1 LKTWEQ
7 ARQLI
12 YGHFITGWANH
23 LPYFIEGHE
32 EPDMAVQT
40 VPFVLLRVNPTR
52 IRQIGMQA
60 GSPPKRGYG
69 EVEVT
74 VFTPFTVGAK
84 TRMDAVD
91 RLSGLFAATGVGE
104 IVFQDAAVLSLVE
117 GKNWRS
123 QTVIANFYFELS
135 LTGA

>member
-7 ARQLI
+7 ARQII

-40 VPFVLLRVNPTR
+40 VPFVLLRVNPTGV
-52 IRQIGMQA
+52 RQMA
-60 GSPPKRGYG
+60 LAKTPPKRGHG
-69 EVEVT
+69 EVEVQ

-91 RLSGLFAATGVGE
+91 KLSGLFAATGVGE
-104 IVFQDAAVLSLVE
+104 IVFQDVAVLSLVE
-117 GKNWRS
+117 GKGWRS
-123 QTVIANFYFELS
+123 QSVISGFYFELAP
-135 LTGA
+135 T

>member
-12 YGHFITGWANH
+12 YGHFINGWANH

-32 EPDMAVQT
+32 EPDLAVQT
-40 VPFVLLRVNPTR
+40 APFVLLRVNPTR
-52 IRQIGMQA
+52 VTQLAMA
-60 GSPPKRGYG
+60 GINPPKRGFG
-69 EVEVT
+69 EVEIT

-104 IVFQDAAVLSLVE
+104 IVFRDVAVLSLVE

-123 QTVIANFYFELS
+123 QVVVASFYFELS
-135 LTGA
+135 LTGV